1 VSERDRLS
9 MCGIW
14 AYIRLLE
21 SGRHNRLELFKD
33 FINLQPRGPNYQS
46 FQQYGDT
53 ITLGFTR
60 LSIVDNDLKGNQP
73 FLFEDTSRSILF
85 MANAEIYNY
94 KSLRETYGLDSGT
107 KNDCEVL
114 AHIYY
119 RLLKTGREHTFFD
132 MLKNEIKGE
141 FALIIVEFDSLRNP
155 RKVSVARDE
164 IGIRPLYYHPLYM
177 SNTTKSNALFFTS
190 ELKGG
195 LLFDDELIEFPPG
208 ALATY
213 RLSEIGGVDVY
224 YQYFDSVYNTVS
236 YHEEYDFHHLKAVE
250 RAVVNSVRR
259 RLSAD
264 KPLAFLLSGGVDSS
278 LVAAIATKLLGK
290 TVRTFCCGM
299 KGGTDFGFARK
310 VAAHIESNHTE
321 VLFTAE
327 EAIAAIPDVIR
338 TVESWD
344 TTTIRASVAQ
354 YLVSQYIGT
363 KTDCRV
369 LLVGEGPDEVCSSYL
384 YNWYAP
390 SADAMDRAAKQSV
403 KNIHYY
409 DVKRADRCVA
419 QWGLEGRVPL
429 LDPEFIKAY
438 WSIPSELRMPA
449 AKGIEKWYLRE
460 AFAESGILPDEV
472 LFRKKEALS
481 DGISNSENS
490 WFRIIQYWVETQV
503 TDEEMSLSS
512 KKYPYYSPSTK
523 EAYYYRKVFCSI
535 FGEHR
540 QKVIPGYWQ
549 PTWSANG
556 QEVVGYVDPSARVL
570 SVYS

>member
-1 VSERDRLS
+1 

-21 SGRHNRLELFKD
+21 SAQHNQVELFKD

-53 ITLGFTR
+53 ITVGFTR

-73 FLFEDTSRSILF
+73 FLLEDGLRSILF

-94 KSLRETYGLDSGT
+94 KSLREKYNLDSNI

-114 AHIYY
+114 AQLYFSLI
-119 RLLKTGREHTFFD
+119 KTGKTHRFFD
-132 MLKNEIKGE
+132 ILKDEIKGE
-141 FALIIVEFDSLRNP
+141 FALIIIEFDSLRNP
-155 RKVSVARDE
+155 RKVIVARDE
-164 IGIRPLYYHPLYM
+164 IGIRPLYYH
-177 SNTTKSNALFFTS
+177 SIFNSVNVKSKALLFTS

-195 LLFDDELIEFPPG
+195 LSFDDTLVEFPPG
-208 ALATY
+208 NLATY
-213 RLSEIGGVDVY
+213 LLSEIGVVDAW
-224 YQYFDSVYNTVS
+224 YQCFSSIHHTLS
-236 YHEEYDFHHLKAVE
+236 YHEEYDFHHLKSVE
-250 RAVVNSVRR
+250 KSVINSVRR

-264 KPLAFLLSGGVDSS
+264 KPFAFLLSGGVDSS

-290 TVRTFCCGM
+290 PIRTFCCGM

-310 VAAHIESNHTE
+310 VAEHIESNHTE

-327 EAIAAIPDVIR
+327 EALAVIPDVIR

-354 YLVSQYIGT
+354 YLVSKYIGT

-390 SADAMDRAAKQSV
+390 SADALDSASKRSV
-403 KNIHYY
+403 MNIHYY
-409 DVKRADRCVA
+409 DVKRADRCIS

-438 WSIPSELRMPA
+438 WSIPAELRMPA
-449 AKGIEKWYLRE
+449 AKGIEKWWLRE
-460 AFAESGILPDEV
+460 AFAESGILPYEV

-490 WFRIIQYWVETQV
+490 WFKIIQDWVETQV
-503 TDEEMSLSS
+503 TDEEMSLSAV
-512 KKYPYYSPSTK
+512 KYPYYSPVTK
-523 EAYYYRKVFCSI
+523 EAYYYRTIFCSI

-540 QKVIPGYWQ
+540 QNVIPGYWQ
-549 PTWSANG
+549 PTWSADG
-556 QEVVGYVDPSARVL
+556 KEVKEYIDPSARVL
-570 SVYS
+570 SVYSQQ